1 MIREQILPKPFYL
14 NQVIFKASYDKANRT
29 SLGSF
34 RGPGMDEG
42 LKILEAVKKATG
54 LPVITDIH
62 ETHQVSLLF

>member
-1 MIREQILPKPFYL
+1 MCC
-14 NQVIFKASYDKANRT
+14 
-29 SLGSF
+29 